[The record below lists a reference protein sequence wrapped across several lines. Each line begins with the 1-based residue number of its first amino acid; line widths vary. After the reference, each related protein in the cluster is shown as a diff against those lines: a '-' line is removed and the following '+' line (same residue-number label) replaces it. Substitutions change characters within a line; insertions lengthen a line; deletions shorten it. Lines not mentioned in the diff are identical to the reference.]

1 NGTRIEA
8 YYGPATTR
16 SLPPQSVAVS
26 IVILDEN
33 DQPGILQPVKTV
45 GTILGTEK
53 WTSSTVI
60 LLDEDDVEIGEGYP
74 CDIYLSIGDQTTI
87 EDENGNT
94 LSVEDLTKGTRV
106 EAHYGP
112 MVTASLPPQSGTL
125 KIVVLSE

>member
-16 SLPPQSVAVS
+16 SLPAQSGAVS
-26 IVILDEN
+26 IVVLDEN
-33 DQPGILQPVKTV
+33 DQTGVLQPVKTI

-53 WTSSTVI
+53 WTSSTMI

-112 MVTASLPPQSGTL
+112 AVALSLPPQSGAVS
-125 KIVVLSE
+125 IVVLSE